1 MVKWGLT
8 YLPYKMAEASRDFT
22 QRLGDNPLDMVR
34 IIMQMRNPLSLSSNS
49 LTKES
54 PLPLPH
60 PPSANDINI
69 FESVI
74 WIQEVPTYAKYTLVL
89 AFHSEYKQV
98 QSNFIYFYSKYHQN
112 AGIEFP

>member
-8 YLPYKMAEASRDFT
+8 YLLYKMAEASRDFT
-22 QRLGDNPLDMVR
+22 QRLDDNPLDIVK
-34 IIMQMRNPLSLSSNS
+34 IIMQMYNPLSLPSNS

-60 PPSANDINI
+60 PPTANDINI

-74 WIQEVPTYAKYTLVL
+74 WIQEVVYLCKGYIGFGFSLRIQTNAK
-89 AFHSEYKQV
+89 Q
-98 QSNFIYFYSKYHQN
+98 FYL
-112 AGIEFP
+112 FL